1 MLRDFQ
7 IFLNKT
13 QVIFTPNEEHKIVFR
28 EKRSMIG
35 LRKAG
40 TLKDY
45 LIRAK
50 VTNRD
55 TEESRSARC
64 NGKTCQVFQYI
75 EETGE
80 FEDKY

>member
-13 QVIFTPNEEHKIVFR
+13 KVIFTPNEEHKIVSG
-28 EKRSMIG
+28 EKCPMIG

-64 NGKTCQVFQYI
+64 NSKTFQVFQYI